1 MKKITLQSIADHFG
15 ISKVA
20 VHKALTEQKGVSDA
34 LRKKIQDYAKMIGY
48 KTKVQTKEMRNKRF
62 LFFVNQDFFLTL
74 SEQYYSTIFYF
85 LSAECN
91 KSNNLLQIAYLE
103 HEATLEKVK
112 TAISTYKPDGIFFAG
127 EIRDDIMNYIE
138 KITIP
143 TIFIDYFSPLYD
155 FNYVYVD
162 NYHLSYQLTQYLI
175 DQGHKKIG
183 FVGNIHKTSAI
194 ADRYFGYNKALIE
207 HDLSFNPEWHINV
220 NIEKRN
226 DLSDLSIK
234 YYPTAFICHC
244 DAAARWLYTAL
255 ATKNLSVPQ
264 DISIISFD
272 NTPLCDTLIPKLT
285 SAGPKKENYAKRAF
299 SLMMNALSS
308 SGKPQQIKINAE
320 LVERESILKNDR

>member
-1 MKKITLQSIADHFG
+1 
-15 ISKVA
+15 
-20 VHKALTEQKGVSDA
+20 
-34 LRKKIQDYAKMIGY
+34 
-48 KTKVQTKEMRNKRF
+48 
-62 LFFVNQDFFLTL
+62 
-74 SEQYYSTIFYF
+74 
-85 LSAECN
+85 
-91 KSNNLLQIAYLE
+91 
-103 HEATLEKVK
+103 
-112 TAISTYKPDGIFFAG
+112 
-127 EIRDDIMNYIE
+127 
-138 KITIP
+138 
-143 TIFIDYFSPLYD
+143 
-155 FNYVYVD
+155 
-162 NYHLSYQLTQYLI
+162 LI

-320 LVERESILKNDR
+320 LVERESIKTI